1 MTSDHNS
8 SILKIQDNDNEPLS
22 STPILNVSPPAD
34 TSAPSLQSVTK
45 SSSLTDNSK
54 QQVTQPTSNVQPTT
68 EPKTPTTNINAEE
81 NNTNEAT
88 DAQFQP
94 YEFFNPFSTPI
105 QETENHPLEKIH
117 GNPSKPV
124 QTRRQLATDPEM
136 CMFALTVSITEPKN
150 IKEEMADSAWIE
162 AMQDELHQFDRLQ
175 VWELID
181 KPFGKTVIKLKWLWK
196 NKKDEDHIVIR
207 NKARLIAKIC
217 SGRRY

>member
-1 MTSDHNS
+1 VSTG
-8 SILKIQDNDNEPLS
+8 KIFTS
-22 STPILNVSPPAD
+22 STTTIDSEPPHGSNTDITNLYECVQSLDSSTGTSKNVHEEQNLDLSAD

-94 YEFFNPFSTPI
+94 YEFFNPF
-105 QETENHPLEKIH
+105 KKVH

-162 AMQDELHQFDRLQ
+162 AMQDELH
-175 VWELID
+175 
-181 KPFGKTVIKLKWLWK
+181 
-196 NKKDEDHIVIR
+196 
-207 NKARLIAKIC
+207 
-217 SGRRY
+217 